1 MDELEIEIDSDFELE
16 LVETVPGKVS
26 ASLPLVTP
34 TIAPSVPAIA
44 YREELE
50 LTKDA
55 GSFFDFKGSKL
66 SPIQQ
71 LYIIAF
77 ATKGTK
83 KGACAIAH
91 IPYSAVNKWMEN
103 DEFTEALQCAVEL
116 ARDALEEELL
126 RRAMESSDKLLLEA
140 VKASKP
146 EKYNKKQSD
155 VNITGNVVHT
165 FADLAKMASLGAG
178 ASPIEVTYKEED

>member
-1 MDELEIEIDSDFELE
+1 MDELEIEIDSCLE
-16 LVETVPGKVS
+16 LVDIELPGKVS

-34 TIAPSVPAIA
+34 TIAPSLPVAIE
-44 YREELE
+44 YRAELE

-55 GSFFDFKGSKL
+55 GSLFDFKGTKL

-77 ATKGTK
+77 ATKGTR
-83 KGACAIAH
+83 KGACAVAG
-91 IPYSAVNKWMEN
+91 IPYHVVNAWMEN
-103 DEFTEALQCAVEL
+103 DEFTLALQNAVEI
-116 ARDALEEELL
+116 ARDSLEEELL
-126 RRAMESSDKLLLEA
+126 RRAMDSSDKLLLEA

-165 FADLAKMASLGAG
+165 FADLAKMAVGAG
-178 ASPIEVTYKEED
+178 SPPIEVTYKEEE